1 VRAVVSGGPFV
12 TVGLLVATLRHVG
25 EFTAPSE

>member
-1 VRAVVSGGPFV
+1 VRAVVSGGLFV

-25 EFTAPSE
+25 EFHGVLG